1 MTIPPEPW
9 DAPAAAE
16 GVVTGAGAVPLVGS
30 DEPQAARRIETAAP
44 AARADGFISINTDM
58 DLVGFNVV
66 SRVVTMNSNPHLSGR
81 VTAGY
86 SNPQTGKND
95 LADRSASAPTGDHRV
110 ARRPID
116 LRMGATT
123 MVMIRPSAGNAL
135 TLRVSLQRVPGTL
148 GKLTSALGAA
158 GALVDTV
165 DIIEQTDDVI
175 VRQIQVE
182 TRGNAHGLE
191 VVAAARTVAGVELL
205 TVSDRVFDRHLGGK
219 IEVTPKFPVLTRDD
233 LSMAYTP
240 GVGRVCTAISE
251 KRDLVWDFT
260 IKSNAVA
267 VLTDGTAVLGLGDI
281 GPEAAMPVMEG
292 KAMLFKQLANVDA
305 YPICVATSG
314 VEELVALGKAIAPGF
329 GGINLEDVAAPV
341 CFEVERRLQ
350 EELDIPVFHDDQHG
364 TAIVSLAALYGA
376 ATVVG
381 KRLEDLN
388 VVFLG
393 MGAAGVACIKLWQHA
408 GVGNFI
414 GVDSK
419 GIVSVDRTDLNEQK
433 RSIAETSN
441 PQGRKGGLEEALV
454 GADVFV
460 GVSGP
465 NLVKPEWVATMAKD
479 AIVFAMANPI
489 PEIMP
494 EEMPDNVAV
503 VATGRSDYANQIN
516 NVLVFPGLF
525 RGLLDSRARSVDMSM
540 KVAAARALAD
550 IVAQD
555 GASSDFIVPS
565 IFDARVVPAVAKAV
579 QKAAASA
586 GLASVPLAARAAL
599 I

>member
-1 MTIPPEPW
+1 
-9 DAPAAAE
+9 
-16 GVVTGAGAVPLVGS
+16 
-30 DEPQAARRIETAAP
+30 
-44 AARADGFISINTDM
+44 
-58 DLVGFNVV
+58 
-66 SRVVTMNSNPHLSGR
+66 
-81 VTAGY
+81 
-86 SNPQTGKND
+86 
-95 LADRSASAPTGDHRV
+95 
-110 ARRPID
+110 
-116 LRMGATT
+116 
-123 MVMIRPSAGNAL
+123 MVMIHPSAGNTL

-148 GKLTSALGAA
+148 GRLTSALGAA
-158 GALVDTV
+158 GALLDAI
-165 DIIEQTDDVI
+165 DIIENPGDVI

-182 TRGNAHGLE
+182 TRGEAHGHE
-191 VVAAARTVAGVELL
+191 VVEAARAVDGVELL
-205 TVSDRVFDRHLGGK
+205 SVSDRVFDRHLGGK
-219 IEVTPKFPVLTRDD
+219 IEVTPKFAVNTRDD

-240 GVGRVCTAISE
+240 GVGRVCTAIAE
-251 KRDLVWDFT
+251 QPELVWDYT
-260 IKSNAVA
+260 IKKNSVA

-281 GPEAAMPVMEG
+281 GAEAAMPVMEG

-305 YPICVATSG
+305 YPVCVRTSG
-314 VEELVALGKAIAPGF
+314 VEELVAVGKAIAPGF

-376 ATVVG
+376 AEVVG
-381 KRLEDLN
+381 KKLEDLN

-393 MGAAGVACIKLWQHA
+393 MGAAGVACVKLWQYA

-414 GVDSK
+414 GCDRH
-419 GIVSVDRTDLNEQK
+419 GIVSRDRTDLNAEK
-433 RSIAETSN
+433 RSIAETTN
-441 PQGRKGGLEEALV
+441 PEDRRGSLEEALV
-454 GADVFV
+454 GADVLV

-465 NLVKPEWVATMAKD
+465 GLVKPEWVAKMAPK

-540 KVAAARALAD
+540 KVAASRALAD
-550 IVAQD
+550 IVALD
-555 GASSDFIVPS
+555 GASRDYIVPS
-565 IFDARVVPAVAKAV
+565 IFDARVVPAVAQAV
-579 QKAAASA
+579 KKAAAAA
-586 GLASVPLAARAAL
+586 GLVSTSAPVKNSHLS
-599 I
+599 

>member
-1 MTIPPEPW
+1 
-9 DAPAAAE
+9 
-16 GVVTGAGAVPLVGS
+16 
-30 DEPQAARRIETAAP
+30 
-44 AARADGFISINTDM
+44 
-58 DLVGFNVV
+58 
-66 SRVVTMNSNPHLSGR
+66 
-81 VTAGY
+81 
-86 SNPQTGKND
+86 
-95 LADRSASAPTGDHRV
+95 
-110 ARRPID
+110 
-116 LRMGATT
+116 
-123 MVMIRPSAGNAL
+123 MVMIRPSAGNTL

-148 GKLTSALGAA
+148 GRLTSALGAA
-158 GALVDTV
+158 GALLDTI
-165 DIIEQTDDVI
+165 DIVEHRGDFI

-182 TRGNAHGLE
+182 TRGELHGLE
-191 VVAAARTVAGVELL
+191 VVEAAKSVPGVELL
-205 TVSDRVFDRHLGGK
+205 SVSDRVFDRHRGGK
-219 IEVTPKFPVLTRDD
+219 IEVTPKFSVLTRDD

-251 KRDLVWDFT
+251 QADLVWDYT
-260 IKSNAVA
+260 IKSNSVA
-267 VLTDGTAVLGLGDI
+267 VLSDGTAVLGLGDL
-281 GPEAAMPVMEG
+281 GPEGAMPVMEG

-305 YPICVATSG
+305 YPICVRTSG
-314 VEELVALGKAIAPGF
+314 VEELVAVGKAIAPGF

-376 ATVVG
+376 AEVVG

-393 MGAAGVACIKLWQHA
+393 MGAAGVACIRLWQHA
-408 GVGNFI
+408 GVGHFI
-414 GVDSK
+414 GVDRK
-419 GIVSVDRTDLNEQK
+419 GIVHRDRTDLNEQK
-433 RSIAETSN
+433 RSIAETTN
-441 PQGRKGGLEEALV
+441 PEGRRGGLAEALV

-465 NLVKPEWVATMAKD
+465 GLVKPDWVATMAKD

-494 EEMPDNVAV
+494 EEMPANVAV

-540 KVAAARALAD
+540 KVAAARAIAD
-550 IVAQD
+550 IVAED

-586 GLASVPLAARAAL
+586 GLGSASTLTKTAL

>member
-1 MTIPPEPW
+1 MVTI
-9 DAPAAAE
+9 
-16 GVVTGAGAVPLVGS
+16 
-30 DEPQAARRIETAAP
+30 
-44 AARADGFISINTDM
+44 
-58 DLVGFNVV
+58 
-66 SRVVTMNSNPHLSGR
+66 H
-81 VTAGY
+81 
-86 SNPQTGKND
+86 
-95 LADRSASAPTGDHRV
+95 
-110 ARRPID
+110 
-116 LRMGATT
+116 
-123 MVMIRPSAGNAL
+123 PSAGNTL

-148 GKLTSALGAA
+148 GRLTSALGAA
-158 GALVDTV
+158 GALLDAI
-165 DIIEQTDDVI
+165 DIIEHQGDVI

-182 TRGNAHGLE
+182 TRGEAHGLE
-191 VVAAARTVAGVELL
+191 VVEAARAVPGVELL
-205 TVSDRVFDRHLGGK
+205 SVSDRVFDRHRGGK
-219 IEVTPKFPVLTRDD
+219 IEVTPKFAVLTRDD

-240 GVGRVCTAISE
+240 GVGRVCTAIAE
-251 KRDLVWDFT
+251 QPELVWDYT
-260 IKSNAVA
+260 IKSNSVA

-281 GPEAAMPVMEG
+281 GAEAAMPVMEG

-305 YPICVATSG
+305 YPVCVRTSG
-314 VEELVALGKAIAPGF
+314 VEELVAVGKAIAPGF

-350 EELDIPVFHDDQHG
+350 NELDIPVFHDDQHG

-376 ATVVG
+376 AEVVG

-393 MGAAGVACIKLWQHA
+393 MGAAGVACVKLWQYA

-414 GVDSK
+414 GVDRH
-419 GIVSVDRTDLNEQK
+419 GIVSRDRADLSTEK
-433 RSIAETSN
+433 RSIAETTNSED
-441 PQGRKGGLEEALV
+441 RRGGLEEALK
-454 GADVFV
+454 GADVLV

-465 NLVKPEWVATMAKD
+465 GLVKPEWVAGMAKD

-540 KVAAARALAD
+540 KVAASRALAD
-550 IVAQD
+550 IVAED
-555 GASSDFIVPS
+555 GASRDYIVPS
-565 IFDARVVPAVAKAV
+565 IFDSRVVPAVARAV
-579 QKAAASA
+579 QKAAAAA
-586 GLASVPLAARAAL
+586 GLVTVSAPPSMAPPSIAR

>member
-1 MTIPPEPW
+1 
-9 DAPAAAE
+9 
-16 GVVTGAGAVPLVGS
+16 
-30 DEPQAARRIETAAP
+30 
-44 AARADGFISINTDM
+44 
-58 DLVGFNVV
+58 
-66 SRVVTMNSNPHLSGR
+66 
-81 VTAGY
+81 
-86 SNPQTGKND
+86 
-95 LADRSASAPTGDHRV
+95 
-110 ARRPID
+110 
-116 LRMGATT
+116 
-123 MVMIRPSAGNAL
+123 
-135 TLRVSLQRVPGTL
+135 
-148 GKLTSALGAA
+148 LTSALGAA
-158 GALVDTV
+158 GGLLDAI
-165 DIIEQTDDVI
+165 DIIEHQTHSI

-182 TRGNAHGLE
+182 TRGEAHGLE
-191 VVAAARTVAGVELL
+191 VVAAARAVEGVELL
-205 TVSDRVFDRHLGGK
+205 SVSDRVFDRHIGGK
-219 IEVTPKFPVLTRDD
+219 IEVTPKFAVLTRDD

-240 GVGRVCTAISE
+240 GVGRVCTAIAE
-251 KRDLVWDFT
+251 TPELVWDYT

-305 YPICVATSG
+305 YPVCVRTSG
-314 VEELVALGKAIAPGF
+314 VEELVAIGKAIAPGF

-350 EELDIPVFHDDQHG
+350 DELDIPVFHDDQHG

-376 ATVVG
+376 AEVVG
-381 KRLEDLN
+381 KKLDDLN

-393 MGAAGVACIKLWQHA
+393 MGAAGVACVKLWQFA

-414 GVDSK
+414 GVDRK
-419 GIVSVDRTDLNEQK
+419 GIVSKDRTDLNPEK
-433 RSIAETSN
+433 RSIAETTNSED
-441 PQGRKGGLEEALV
+441 RRGGLKEALV
-454 GADVFV
+454 GADVLV

-465 NLVKPEWVATMAKD
+465 GLVKPEWVATMAKN

-540 KVAAARALAD
+540 KVAASRALAD

-555 GASSDFIVPS
+555 GASRDYIIPS
-565 IFDARVVPAVAKAV
+565 IFDARVVPAVSRAV
-579 QKAAASA
+579 QDAAAAA
-586 GLASVPLAARAAL
+586 GLVAVTESVKTSHLS
-599 I
+599 

>member
-1 MTIPPEPW
+1 
-9 DAPAAAE
+9 
-16 GVVTGAGAVPLVGS
+16 
-30 DEPQAARRIETAAP
+30 
-44 AARADGFISINTDM
+44 
-58 DLVGFNVV
+58 
-66 SRVVTMNSNPHLSGR
+66 
-81 VTAGY
+81 
-86 SNPQTGKND
+86 
-95 LADRSASAPTGDHRV
+95 
-110 ARRPID
+110 
-116 LRMGATT
+116 
-123 MVMIRPSAGNAL
+123 MVMIRPSAGNTL

-158 GALVDTV
+158 GALLDTI
-165 DIIEQTDDVI
+165 DIVEHQDDFI
-175 VRQIQVE
+175 IRQIQVQ
-182 TRGNAHGLE
+182 TRGESHGLE
-191 VVAAARTVAGVELL
+191 VVEAAKSVPGVQLL
-205 TVSDRVFDRHLGGK
+205 SVSDRVFDRHRGGK
-219 IEVTPKFPVLTRDD
+219 IEVTPKFPVLSRDD

-251 KRDLVWDFT
+251 DTELVYDYT
-260 IKSNAVA
+260 IKSNSVA
-267 VLTDGTAVLGLGDI
+267 VLSDGTAVLGLGNL
-281 GPEAAMPVMEG
+281 GPEGAMPVMEG

-305 YPICVATSG
+305 YPICVRTSG
-314 VEELVALGKAIAPGF
+314 VEELVAVGKAIAPGF

-376 ATVVG
+376 CDVVG
-381 KRLEDLN
+381 KKLEDLN

-408 GVGNFI
+408 GVGHFI
-414 GVDSK
+414 GVDRN
-419 GIVSVDRTDLNEQK
+419 GIVHRDRTDLNEQK

-441 PQGRKGGLEEALV
+441 PQERRGGLEEALV

-465 NLVKPEWVATMAKD
+465 GLVKADWVATMAKD

-540 KVAAARALAD
+540 KVAAARAIAD
-550 IVAQD
+550 IVAED

-565 IFDARVVPAVAKAV
+565 IFDSRVVPAVAKAV

-586 GLASVPLAARAAL
+586 GLGSPSAMAKTAL

>member
-1 MTIPPEPW
+1 VEH
-9 DAPAAAE
+9 
-16 GVVTGAGAVPLVGS
+16 
-30 DEPQAARRIETAAP
+30 Q
-44 AARADGFISINTDM
+44 
-58 DLVGFNVV
+58 
-66 SRVVTMNSNPHLSGR
+66 
-81 VTAGY
+81 
-86 SNPQTGKND
+86 
-95 LADRSASAPTGDHRV
+95 
-110 ARRPID
+110 
-116 LRMGATT
+116 
-123 MVMIRPSAGNAL
+123 
-135 TLRVSLQRVPGTL
+135 
-148 GKLTSALGAA
+148 
-158 GALVDTV
+158 
-165 DIIEQTDDVI
+165 DDFI
-175 VRQIQVE
+175 VRQIQVQ
-182 TRGNAHGLE
+182 TRGESHGLE
-191 VVAAARTVAGVELL
+191 VVEAAKSVPGVELL
-205 TVSDRVFDRHLGGK
+205 SVSDRVFDRHRGGK
-219 IEVTPKFPVLTRDD
+219 IEVTAKFPVLTRDD

-251 KRDLVWDFT
+251 DTELVWDYT
-260 IKSNAVA
+260 IKSNSVA
-267 VLTDGTAVLGLGDI
+267 VLSDGTAVLGLGNI
-281 GPEAAMPVMEG
+281 GPEGAMPVMEG

-305 YPICVATSG
+305 YPICVRTSG
-314 VEELVALGKAIAPGF
+314 VEELVAVGKAIAPGF

-376 ATVVG
+376 CEVVG

-408 GVGNFI
+408 GVGHFI
-414 GVDSK
+414 GVDRN
-419 GIVSVDRTDLNEQK
+419 GIVHPDRTDLNEQK

-441 PQGRKGGLEEALV
+441 PEGRRGGLAEALV

-465 NLVKPEWVATMAKD
+465 GLVKPDWVAAMAKD

-540 KVAAARALAD
+540 KVAAARAIAD
-550 IVAQD
+550 IVAED

-565 IFDARVVPAVAKAV
+565 IFDTRVVPAVARAV

-586 GLASVPLAARAAL
+586 GLGSASAQAKAAH